1 MEIVGRKSEGLSVT
15 VLQEDRTCIITFHD
29 RSLNFYVTDS
39 LKETLKET
47 IAQKIDE
54 GIQHFVLNLD
64 HVKIIDSCGV
74 GLVIVANN
82 VTGSRQSKLYLC
94 NVKPFIIKIF
104 DIMRISR
111 HLAIFE
117 TEDAVLDAI
126 KGARV

>member
-15 VLQEDRTCIITFHD
+15 VLHEDKTCIISFHD

-47 IAQKIDE
+47 VAQKIDE
-54 GIQHFVLNLD
+54 GIRHFVLDLEQ
-64 HVKIIDSCGV
+64 VKIIDSCGV

-82 VTGSRQSKLYLC
+82 VTASRQAKLYLC

-104 DIMRISR
+104 EIMRISK
-111 HLAIFE
+111 HLSIFD
-117 TEDAVLDAI
+117 TEDDALKAI
-126 KGARV
+126 KGAK